1 MVGVT
6 NTLSTTL
13 TYHILVGIV
22 QEGLFN
28 YEDEEI
34 DIDNI
39 VSTTQI
45 LLSQLTSSQKQV
57 LSYHI
62 DSPEWRTWSNP
73 EFLLAHKGLRLDEQI
88 PEIRD
93 SILSILKATLSPE
106 GYQKA
111 ISAMRINGFLG
122 ELVQGTKVMNEYS
135 YNFVLFGEPSSTQP
149 WGWSFYGHHLCLNIF
164 LFKRQIVISPWFTG
178 AEPNEIDSGPYKGT
192 RILTREEELGL
203 QLMQSLSPDLQQ
215 RTQIY
220 KAMKDPAMPEGRWNR
235 DDQRHLCGAYRDNRI
250 VPYEGILLSSMSP
263 SQQHLI
269 SSILEE
275 YFLYLPATSR
285 AKKLKHAMSFT
296 NETYFSWIGGFG
308 PEDPFYYRIQ
318 SPVVIVEFDHHS
330 GVFLNNEQPAKFH
343 IHTLLRTP
351 NAGDYGVALRRCV
364 PAKEQFFTWEPE
376 DESKGAGN
384 HASRLN

>member
-1 MVGVT
+1 MVSTPNTQKPTFT
-6 NTLSTTL
+6 NHLSA
-13 TYHILVGIV
+13 GIV
-22 QEGLFN
+22 REGLFN

-39 VSTTQI
+39 VSTTQT
-45 LLSQLTSSQKQV
+45 LLSQLPSSQKQV

-73 EFLLAHKGLRLDEQI
+73 EFLLAHKGLRLDEQT
-88 PEIRD
+88 PEIRN
-93 SILSILKATLSPE
+93 SILAILKATLSPE

-215 RTQIY
+215 ETQIY
-220 KAMKDPAMPEGRWNR
+220 KLMKDPAMPEGRWNR

-269 SSILEE
+269 ASILEE
-275 YFLYLPATSR
+275 YYLYLPTTSR
-285 AKKLKHAMSFT
+285 AKKLAHAMSFT